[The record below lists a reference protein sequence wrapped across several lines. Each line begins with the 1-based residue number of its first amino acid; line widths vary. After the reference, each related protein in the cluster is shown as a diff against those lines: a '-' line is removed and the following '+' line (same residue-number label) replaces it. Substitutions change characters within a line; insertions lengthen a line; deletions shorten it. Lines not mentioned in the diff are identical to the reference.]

1 MSALH
6 QLLPALLEHPLH
18 RAMGVERIDS
28 ANGQARIE
36 VTVGDGTI
44 NAAGMFHG
52 GVLYTVCDMACY
64 AALLGELADGENAA
78 THDIH
83 VSVMRAARVGDR
95 IQFVGKVIRRGRN
108 IAFMEA
114 EARCGDEIL
123 ARAAVTKS
131 ILRPR

>member
-1 MSALH
+1 
-6 QLLPALLEHPLH
+6 
-18 RAMGVERIDS
+18 MGVERIES
-28 ANGQARIE
+28 AAGEARID
-36 VTVGDGTI
+36 VIVGPGTI

-52 GVLYTVCDMACY
+52 GVIYTVCDMACY

-83 VSVMRAARVGDR
+83 ISLIRAAHIGDR
-95 IQFVGKVIRRGRN
+95 VQFVGKLIRRGRN

-114 EARCGDEIL
+114 EARCGDNLL
-123 ARAAVTKS
+123 ARASVTKS